1 MIKDLIIIGAG
12 PAGLSAAVYAKR
24 AMLDTSVIEKEPFSG
39 GQIVSTEQVDNYLGL
54 NGIGGY
60 DMAERFRSHAAEL
73 GVEWINGRVN
83 KISRSMTGEFVITM
97 SDDTEWFTRAIIIA
111 TGAKH
116 RKLSVPGEDDY
127 TGMGVSYCATCDG
140 AFYRNRVTAVVG
152 GGDVALEDALYL
164 ARQCSKVYLIHRRDA
179 LRGAKSLQQQVF
191 NTDNIEFIPDT
202 EVTSIDGSDMVSRIQ
217 IKNNKTGENSFLQV
231 DGVFIA
237 VGTEPVTEFLKEG
250 DVSLDP
256 WGYIL
261 AGEDCRTNVPGI
273 FAAGDVRT
281 KSVRQIITA
290 AADGAVAVSEAEKWL
305 EQ

>member
-1 MIKDLIIIGAG
+1 MIRDLIIIGAG

-24 AMLDTSVIEKEPFSG
+24 AMLDTVIIEKEPFSG

-60 DMAERFRSHAAEL
+60 DMAERFRFHAAEM
-73 GVEWINGRVN
+73 GVEWINGSVN
-83 KISRSMTGEFVITM
+83 KISRSMTGEFVLTM
-97 SDDTEWFTRAIIIA
+97 SDDTERVARAIIIA

-217 IKNNKTGENSFLQV
+217 IRNNKTGKNSCLQV

-237 VGTEPVTEFLKEG
+237 VGTEPVTGFLKEG